1 MTPQYSTDGTNC
13 ADAKDGNPRISL
25 SCDDSGRWT
34 LAGHDS
40 PACQFPDFEV
50 ALDEARQAPDAQ
62 RATIEVWRAHEYICC
77 LPPGTLIR
85 TAPIGSKGRFFASA
99 ERYANRVAEVI
110 FATAGPLFW
119 LALMFVAVA
128 ASLGWRLFLL

>member
-1 MTPQYSTDGTNC
+1 
-13 ADAKDGNPRISL
+13 
-25 SCDDSGRWT
+25 
-34 LAGHDS
+34 LAGARIHLL
-40 PACQFPDFEV
+40 PAARNVDTHRPKRFKR
-50 ALDEARQAPDAQ
+50 AL
-62 RATIEVWRAHEYICC
+62 
-77 LPPGTLIR
+77 
-85 TAPIGSKGRFFASA
+85 FASA